1 MLTDGVVF
9 ELSDGGCQLLLFM
22 ELDSAQLE
30 ARQRLPRNPERGE
43 ALPAD
48 NRDPVSPH
56 WTAANGQLQRTD
68 SSSERTAPMEPGPEA
83 RLVLLPRRP
92 SFQCVL

>member
-9 ELSDGGCQLLLFM
+9 ELSDGGCQLLFM
-22 ELDSAQLE
+22 ELQDSAQLE

-48 NRDPVSPH
+48 EVFLL
-56 WTAANGQLQRTD
+56 TGQQRTD
-68 SSSERTAPMEPGPEA
+68 SCSERTAA
-83 RLVLLPRRP
+83 A
-92 SFQCVL
+92 S